1 VEQSKTAKLY
11 TIILI
16 VFLVVALTASVTY
29 FKRAAWASDKIRV
42 VTTILPLADFTR
54 QIGGDKVDVVT
65 MVAPGD
71 SPHTLEFAP
80 SKLEMLSQADMY
92 VKAGSGVDF
101 ELALMDEFTSLNPV
115 MLVVNCSTGI
125 DLLGA
130 EEEEDNNSDHHGA
143 DPHIWLSPVNAKQMI
158 SIICAG
164 LVEID
169 PASAAFY
176 TRNKN
181 DYLAQLDELDQYIEQ
196 KLDGYANRN
205 LMIYHPSFGYF
216 AQQYDLHQHA
226 IEIGG
231 TEATIKT
238 LVNSI
243 GLAAQYNLNYI
254 FVSPQSQKDKDNAST
269 IAAETKGQ
277 LKEIDPLPAD
287 YIANMRSVADAIALE
302 LVE

>member
-1 VEQSKTAKLY
+1 MEQSKTAKLY
-11 TIILI
+11 TIVLI

-29 FKRAAWASDKIRV
+29 FRREAWASDRIRV
-42 VTTILPLADFTR
+42 VTTILPLADFVR

-80 SKLEMLSQADMY
+80 SKLERLDQADMY

-101 ELALMDEFTSLNPV
+101 ELALMDEFTSLNPD
-115 MLVVNCSTGI
+115 MLVVDCSAGI
-125 DLLGA
+125 DLLGT
-130 EEEEDNNSDHHGA
+130 EEEEDDHDDHHGA
-143 DPHIWLSPVNAKQMI
+143 DPHIWLAPVNAKQMV
-158 SIICAG
+158 SGICAG

-169 PASAAFY
+169 PASADFY
-176 TRNKN
+176 TQNKN
-181 DYLAQLDELDQYIEQ
+181 DYLAQLDELNRYIEQ

-238 LVNSI
+238 LANSI
-243 GLAAQYNLNYI
+243 QLAAQYNLNYI

-269 IAAETKGQ
+269 IAAETEGQ
-277 LKEIDPLPAD
+277 LKEINPLPAD
-287 YIANMRSVADAIALE
+287 YIANMRNVADAIALE